1 MDIVYFFLRIFVKIV
16 VRLFFRQVTV
26 IGRENIPASG
36 PVIICATH
44 NNQYVDAMM
53 LIYAIRRPINFV
65 IAASS
70 AKLSYMKWFSKV
82 AGFIPTERPIDHKVT
97 GKGILVKVTK
107 NSVIGEGTEFTKE
120 LHVGCSIKPK
130 DLKEEFIVSRIVSD
144 TELAVST
151 ANDIDTG
158 ESYDLEKPSAYF
170 ILPKLDQKK
179 VFSSVAN
186 VIQSDQVI
194 GIFPEGGSHDQ
205 TKLLPLKAGACVF
218 VWSAHAEL
226 NKDPAMICTGINY
239 YDASKFRSKVIIN
252 ISKPIKYEIDPNR
265 FTDRA
270 YKQTKIQEMLSS
282 MRQSMEDVKFLAPSY
297 KELMNLNVAGQ
308 LYTPSDVMLNKE
320 EQFRLFKK
328 FCNGY
333 ENIKDQQDVKDLLE
347 NVEVFRQKMKSL
359 GLIVHDVRD
368 KETKLQIRPG
378 HAIIQALK
386 MLIGIPFLLFLLP
399 IRLILSKEAE
409 KKRQKALSSSYVK
422 VRGTDV
428 MTTWKIVLSMV
439 LIPVSLTIWVIGF
452 YFCSKYAFKS
462 ESPFFYTMIFYFIFP
477 VYLYASVYMF
487 DGIERSLNILYARLV
502 NILLT
507 KIDKKDRIKELRGQA
522 EAIEKQLVKVI
533 KDNIPKLHE
542 ELKELVVKR
551 LELEKENDQTISDIL
566 DEI

>member
-1 MDIVYFFLRIFVKIV
+1 MDIVYFILRLFVKIV

-26 IGRENIPASG
+26 LGRENIPATG

-70 AKLSYMKWFSKV
+70 ARLSYLKWFSKV
-82 AGFIPTERPIDHKVT
+82 AGFIPTERPIDHKVV
-97 GKGILVKVTK
+97 GKGNIVRVTK
-107 NSVIGEGTEFTKE
+107 HSIFGEGTEFTKE

-130 DLKEEFIVSRIVSD
+130 EIKEEFIVSRIVND
-144 TELAVST
+144 NELVVSP
-151 ANDIDTG
+151 ASDIDFG
-158 ESYDLEKPSAYF
+158 VSYDLEKPCSYF

-179 VFSSVAN
+179 VFASVAN
-186 VIQSDQVI
+186 ILKSDEVI
-194 GIFPEGGSHDQ
+194 GVFPEGGSHDQ

-239 YDASKFRSKVIIN
+239 YDASKFRSKVIVN

-270 YKQTKIQEMLSS
+270 YKHSKIQEMLSS

-297 KELMNLNVAGQ
+297 KELMNLDVAGQ

-333 ENIKDQQDVKDLLE
+333 ENIKDQQDVKELLE
-347 NVEVFRQKMKSL
+347 NVEVFRQKIKSL
-359 GLIVHDVRD
+359 GLKVHDVRD
-368 KETKLQIRPG
+368 KETKLHIRPG
-378 HAIIQALK
+378 HAVIEALK
-386 MLIGIPFLLFLLP
+386 ILIGIPFLLFLVP

-422 VRGTDV
+422 VRATDV
-428 MTTWKIVLSMV
+428 MATWKIILSIV
-439 LIPVSLTIWVIGF
+439 LIPAFLIIWVICF
-452 YFCSKYAFKS
+452 FIFSKYLFKS
-462 ESPFFYTMIFYFIFP
+462 ESPFFYTFMFFLLFP
-477 VYLYASVYMF
+477 IYLYFSVYMF
-487 DGIERSLNILYARLV
+487 DGIERSLNILYARIV
-502 NILLT
+502 NIILT

-533 KDNIPKLHE
+533 KDNIPILHE

-551 LELEKENDQTISDIL
+551 MELEKENDETISDML